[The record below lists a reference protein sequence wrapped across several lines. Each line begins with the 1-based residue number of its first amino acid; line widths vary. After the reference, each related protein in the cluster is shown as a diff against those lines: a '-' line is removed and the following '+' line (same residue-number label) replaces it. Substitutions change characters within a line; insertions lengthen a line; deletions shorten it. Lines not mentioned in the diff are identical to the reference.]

1 MTKLLRASALVLT
14 LSVCALADDGIMQ
27 TGTPAPPPPPS
38 VTSTDSSDDT
48 AQASDGIMQTSLVET
63 AEQVSLS
70 VMQSLALI

>member
-27 TGTPAPPPPPS
+27 TGAPAPPPPS
-38 VTSTDSSDDT
+38 ATSTDSSDDT

-63 AEQVSLS
+63 VEQVSLS